1 MKKESIM
8 SFQTRQLK
16 KSITMFI
23 ICIDYVVTNLQ
34 RVVCSNPFFEKNV
47 LLHNSPRLGVF
58 LERKP
63 CPGYLF
69 QGCAKHRSVCD
80 RSVGDGRKHTA
91 HHWYLLSRRREGGV
105 YNRSSNT
112 DLEKIGLAMGG

>member
-1 MKKESIM
+1 M

-34 RVVCSNPFFEKNV
+34 RVICSNPFFEKNV

-58 LERKP
+58 LEQKS

-69 QGCAKHRSVCD
+69 QGCSKHRSIC
-80 RSVGDGRKHTA
+80 DGRKYTA
-91 HHWYLLSRRREGGV
+91 HHWYLLSR
-105 YNRSSNT
+105 
-112 DLEKIGLAMGG
+112 